1 MDVNICINRR
11 KSSNIKI
18 AQNHG
23 RKSSYIKIAQSHG
36 QKKGWVVGWCREN
49 HFRLL
54 VYGKSRGCSHL
65 EAELWKRAL
74 KGFGEHPPFP
84 VLSSAKIPVLLETS
98 AQSQLLLPDLEPS
111 LLKLGFSSSV
121 EVTHTGL
128 CHSAP
133 SAQPHATDQ
142 STNGP
147 QSSLLFHTIPKVPS
161 TANPGAV

>member
-1 MDVNICINRR
+1 MGRRRGGWWVDVE
-11 KSSNIKI
+11 KI
-18 AQNHG
+18 TSDSWFTVKAEG
-23 RKSSYIKIAQSHG
+23 APTWKQSCG
-36 QKKGWVVGWCREN
+36 KKP
-49 HFRLL
+49 
-54 VYGKSRGCSHL
+54 
-65 EAELWKRAL
+65 L